1 MRVRG
6 REKDGR
12 SGQSVRE
19 TGAKRREEKDD
30 VMGYHNVEI
39 EEMVR
44 VRMGAPTQALI
55 DSVPFLKDQNEGEGG
70 QKREGASARIERPA
84 ETIRNP
90 KMINDKSAECS
101 RANRGTGRLSSCGT

>member
-1 MRVRG
+1 MRVRVRG
-6 REKDGR
+6 KDGR
-12 SGQSVRE
+12 SGCGQASERRE
-19 TGAKRREEKDD
+19 QREEKDD

-70 QKREGASARIERPA
+70 QKERV
-84 ETIRNP
+84 
-90 KMINDKSAECS
+90 
-101 RANRGTGRLSSCGT
+101 RG